1 MCRFLNNNLL
11 TGEVPNWALNNKKPV
26 WVDNDAINP
35 VFLFGYHVIRTLIE
49 FSEISCVPSYKKYV
63 NLHFSA
69 IRNCITH
76 TMENLFQGFVLQQF
90 YVVSF
95 RRVSFRWL
103 PTTEAKPVSIILL
116 IICFLFPICLVLLI
130 ILLQNST
137 GT

>member
-1 MCRFLNNNLL
+1 MMLSIL
-11 TGEVPNWALNNKKPV
+11 
-26 WVDNDAINP
+26 
-35 VFLFGYHVIRTLIE
+35 VFLFGYHVIHPLID
-49 FSEISCVPSYKKYV
+49 FSEISCLPSYKKYV
-63 NLHFSA
+63 NLHFLA

-103 PTTEAKPVSIILL
+103 PTTEARPVSIILL
-116 IICFLFPICLVLLI
+116 VICFLFPICLVSLI

-137 GT
+137 GTSFLVIYQITSKFLFY